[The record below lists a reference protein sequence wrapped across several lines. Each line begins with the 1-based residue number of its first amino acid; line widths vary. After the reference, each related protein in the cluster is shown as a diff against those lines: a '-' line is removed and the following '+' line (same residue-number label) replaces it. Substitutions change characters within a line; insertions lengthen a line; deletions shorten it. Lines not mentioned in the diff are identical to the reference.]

1 MLLKYIGSISAQ
13 QLLQSYIIILFII
26 IDIVIL
32 DYYALVLSTS
42 IRLLYLIALMG
53 WNLLIYTA

>member
-42 IRLLYLIALMG
+42 IRLLYLHSWVEI
-53 WNLLIYTA
+53 N